1 MNKKRLSAI
10 FIILILATLT
20 LLDLTKINF
29 KPIVSYK
36 NMSYTGENENWS
48 ISLEVRDKH
57 LDIKVTPKNLIDAD
71 TEIKLKIKTGPEYS
85 SSGTLT
91 YGNTQKSFRASVPLI
106 VDPINYKNEL
116 VAIKYNDKEDKITLN
131 PIKK

>member
-10 FIILILATLT
+10 FIILILVTLT
-20 LLDLTKINF
+20 LLALTKINF

-36 NMSYTGENENWS
+36 NKFYTGENENWS
-48 ISLEVRDKH
+48 VLLEVRDKQ
-57 LDIKVTPKNLIDAD
+57 LDIEVTPKNLIDAD

-106 VDPINYKNEL
+106 VDPINYKDEL
-116 VAIKYNDKEDKITLN
+116 VVISYNNNENKITL
-131 PIKK
+131 KSLK